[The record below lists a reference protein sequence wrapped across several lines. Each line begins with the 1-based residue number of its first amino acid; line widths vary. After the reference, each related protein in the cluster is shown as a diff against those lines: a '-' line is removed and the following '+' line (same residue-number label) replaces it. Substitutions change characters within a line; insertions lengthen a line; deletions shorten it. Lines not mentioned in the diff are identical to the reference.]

1 MEVVSKKRLCTT
13 PYVNIDMAQVVTK
26 SKKVLEHVML
36 DYLYDS
42 VVALVVNSG
51 KVMMVKQKRFIS
63 GKEGWECP
71 GGWLLAG
78 ENPLNAVRRKVE
90 DETGFEVKSIKRLG
104 ASVPLVGIC
113 NKNIYYFLVEVGSKV
128 KGFNFDLVESV
139 KYFSFNNLMS
149 LVVDGSVFDEAT
161 LACLMFAKAQGCY

>member
-1 MEVVSKKRLCTT
+1 MQVKSRERLCST
-13 PYVNIDMAQVVTK
+13 PYVNVDMAQVETK

-36 DYLYDS
+36 DYIYDS

-51 KVMMVKQKRFIS
+51 KVLMVKQKRFIS

-71 GGWLLAG
+71 GGWLLSG

-90 DETGFEVKSIKRLG
+90 DETGFVVKSVKRIG

-113 NKNIYYFLVEVGSKV
+113 NKNIYYFVVEVGSRIQGYNK
-128 KGFNFDLVESV
+128 DLVESV
-139 KYFSFNNLMS
+139 KFFSYDNVMNLV
-149 LVVDGSVFDEAT
+149 LNGLVFDEAT
-161 LACLMFAKAQGCY
+161 LACFMFAKVQGCY